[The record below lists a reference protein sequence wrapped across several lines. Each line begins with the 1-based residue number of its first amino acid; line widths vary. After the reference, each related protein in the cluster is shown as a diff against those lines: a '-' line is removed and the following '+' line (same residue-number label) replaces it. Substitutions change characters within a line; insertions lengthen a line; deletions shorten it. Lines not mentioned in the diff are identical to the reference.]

1 MAGDQRRG
9 EEEGGPGYSEAL
21 GNCVHSAHSMSVIAI
36 WKIIPH
42 PCRHREQDY
51 RQFICASVM
60 SDSGDPMDFSTPG
73 SSVHDI
79 LQARILEWVAMPS
92 SRGSSQPRD

>member
-21 GNCVHSAHSMSVIAI
+21 GNCVHPAHSMSVITI
-36 WKIIPH
+36 WKTIPH
-42 PCRHREQDY
+42 PCRYREQEY
-51 RQFICASVM
+51 WQFICASVM
-60 SDSGDPMDFSTPG
+60 SDSGDAKDYSTPG

-79 LQARILEWVAMPS
+79 LQARILEWVAMLES
-92 SRGSSQPRD
+92 VNF